1 MKLLK
6 RLIALSF
13 VGMMIFLTACSG
25 GPKQELVV
33 GIMPDFDSIPFVVAK
48 QQGYLPE
55 NIRLDIYKSPV
66 DRDSALYSGNM
77 DGAISDVLAVGLAR
91 QGGLEVYITSKTD
104 GCYGL
109 LSSEKIGAKE
119 LEGKQVGLS
128 VNTIIEY
135 VTDAIITESGG
146 NPDLV
151 EKVAVPK
158 IPSRL
163 ELLNNKQIDAIAI
176 PEPYVTAAVAAGANL
191 IQTSAELKINPGI
204 MLFQKDAIDNKKA
217 EIKAMYAAYNKAVDY
232 INGTDKAEF
241 MPAVIEEL
249 GLPEAAMNANLP
261 AYTAAEMP
269 AREEVARAI
278 EWLQS
283 KELLQQD
290 YTYEEL
296 TKEIK

>member
-1 MKLLK
+1 M
-6 RLIALSF
+6 
-13 VGMMIFLTACSG
+13 
-25 GPKQELVV
+25 

-48 QQGYLPE
+48 QMGYLPE

-77 DGAISDVLAVGLAR
+77 DGTISDVLAVGLAR

-119 LEGKQVGLS
+119 LEGRQVGLS

-146 NPDLV
+146 DPNLV
-151 EKVAVPK
+151 EKVAVPR

-191 IQTSAELKINPGI
+191 IQTSAELNINPGI
-204 MLFQKDAIDNKKA
+204 MLFGKEAVESKGS
-217 EIKAMYAAYNKAVDY
+217 EIKAMYEAYDKAVDY
-232 INGTDKAEF
+232 INSTDPSEF
-241 MPAVIEEL
+241 MPGVIDEL
-249 GLPEAAMNANLP
+249 GLPAEAMNAALP

-269 AREEVARAI
+269 DREEVARAI
-278 EWLQS
+278 GWLQS
-283 KELLQQD
+283 KDLLQQD
-290 YTYEEL
+290 YAYEEL